1 MRLFSDSLSSGQVAE
16 VMKLVQPFLDLKGMF
31 NATAVEIDPS
41 HLMLLR
47 GLVCYYGKHYV
58 GM

>member
-1 MRLFSDSLSSGQVAE
+1 VAE